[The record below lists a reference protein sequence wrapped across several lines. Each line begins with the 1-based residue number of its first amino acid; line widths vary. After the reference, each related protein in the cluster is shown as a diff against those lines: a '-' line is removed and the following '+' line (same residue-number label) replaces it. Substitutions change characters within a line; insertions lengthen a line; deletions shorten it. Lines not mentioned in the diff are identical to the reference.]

1 MIQVISQIKA
11 KVVEIATG
19 NRRQEEWLV
28 LPENWS
34 HEEYTMVFDHQVYFS
49 KKNFV
54 AIEIHQHDVML
65 LILNLATRKR
75 YWIEIASLEQKIYA
89 KITGVDR
96 HGVPIDPGLFDSE
109 SEIRQM
115 KVRPDKIEINY
126 YITTDYPEN
135 DIDGHMAFIYIGQS

>member
-11 KVVEIATG
+11 KIVEIATG
-19 NRRQEEWLV
+19 NRQQEEWFV
-28 LPENWS
+28 LPENMLD
-34 HEEYTMVFDHQVYFS
+34 EEHDVNTNDAYFS

-54 AIEIHQHDVML
+54 AIEIDYEML

-75 YWIEIASLEQKIYA
+75 YWIEIGALEQPIYA

-96 HGVPIDPGLFDSE
+96 HGVPIDPDLFDSV

-115 KVRPDKIEINY
+115 KVRPDKIEMNY
-126 YITTDYPEN
+126 YITTDYPDN
-135 DIDGHMAFIYIGQS
+135 DIYGHMAFVYLGQS